1 MQNGARLL
9 MGCGGLLLL
18 GGCATPFAQN
28 LGYDPKEYNA
38 QGSIVLSDGRLYGRE
53 LLANERRED
62 LAWLKE
68 LVDGSK
74 NKVFASE
81 IAREVE
87 QITSFAAALGLKFD
101 PAAGLNYRRDKEVG
115 DIQQQ
120 ITVERL
126 QIELDQLRRD
136 TELMRQRLAEQTA
149 PVNSN
154 LGTLDNANVADATNA
169 VSVSAAD
176 RLTAAIDRLLPA
188 LVGRLDK
195 ADSPQAKKPTDVGI
209 SPYDEF
215 RDRMA
220 LRDLLKSAR
229 NAASL
234 DELHD
239 SDGAALYRINFLAT
253 VIPDPRYI
261 RSLGVVELQP
271 VPAESTSDWK
281 EKFLRNWIRH
291 LNTATRYRSSDGKI
305 LKDAQTRSLES
316 AGLIR
321 QWAVEVEKA
330 SGDCR
335 GIVPSMQITAN
346 PGCRI
351 ISLYFPVVTDNGDQP
366 LDDIA
371 DRFKE
376 FVRLPDDDQLRPF
389 AAARGILGW
398 NIAKGPEEFKIWAR
412 HFCLTTTDGPNTRE
426 SRVLTAIEYAQ
437 ALQRHQKLIST
448 VGEVIGDAGYA
459 ANGLSINKNH
469 LRDGTEF
476 LAQLAQALS
485 GVGECKTQD
494 FYRTNSPI
502 ETPFWSR
509 LVRRIDAV
517 KKGIRIYDVG
527 PREQAQQ
534 VSTVARAANS
544 LAIAASIAGSDPSSG
559 AAAEAAANY
568 SKQATGRA
576 QAFERIPMVVG
587 YAGSKAEVTS
597 EQPYFGWV
605 FGPKAQ
611 IDVKENRIRTAHVLK
626 AHDVSVDLIAP
637 RWWPGVTFTVKSVW
651 GPSATSLAGGT
662 LSATSTSTIRV
673 PLPKSAGDF
682 DAFTDFLYGES
693 RSTSP
698 DLDVDGMVSGC
709 ETTYLTITGGSGVWR
724 TSQAL
729 VMGRLIEG
737 GDVSLLPSMDGVLV
751 KVPPIPLAKDSLV
764 KREIEILSPY
774 GVRRSAIDYQ
784 PVPDNGE
791 CTPKKPAAATTAD
804 DDKAPKFLAFSP
816 GRLEFPIPSDFS
828 ITVTGTNLGSVD
840 SVALHGQPGVVKAS
854 ADGKSLIVSFTAAGT
869 KGVLAD
875 DVVMLEFRKV
885 GTTIHSVLVRTQ
897 RSAGD

>member
-28 LGYDPKEYNA
+28 IGYDPKEYNA

-62 LAWLKE
+62 LAWLKA

-74 NKVFASE
+74 DKVFASE

-101 PAAGLNYRRDKEVG
+101 PAAGLNYRRDNEVG

-154 LGTLDNANVADATNA
+154 LGALGNANVADATNA

-195 ADSPQAKKPTDVGI
+195 AESPQARKPTDVGI

-291 LNTATRYRSSDGKI
+291 LNTATRYRSSDGQI
-305 LKDAQTRSLES
+305 LEDAQTRSLEG

-321 QWAVEVEKA
+321 QWAVEVEEG

-335 GIVPSMQITAN
+335 GIVPNMQITAN
-346 PGCRI
+346 PGCGI
-351 ISLYFPVVTDNGDQP
+351 ISLYFPVVTDNDDQP
-366 LDDIA
+366 LDIA
-371 DRFKE
+371 GLFKQ
-376 FVRLPDDDQLRPF
+376 FGVVPSSNPLRPF
-389 AAARGILGW
+389 ADARGIVSAKRQLGSEELKVW
-398 NIAKGPEEFKIWAR
+398 AK
-412 HFCLTTTDGPNTRE
+412 HFCLNTTDDAKTTA
-426 SRVLTAIEYAQ
+426 STVSTAIGYAQ
-437 ALQRHQKLIST
+437 ALQRNQKLIRE
-448 VGEVIGDAGYA
+448 VHEVIKDAGYA
-459 ANGLSINKNH
+459 ANRLSANKDH

-476 LAQLAQALS
+476 LAQLEQALS
-485 GVGECKTQD
+485 GVDECTARN
-494 FYRTNSPI
+494 FYRAKSPI
-502 ETPFWSR
+502 ETRFWTG
-509 LVRRIDAV
+509 LERRIDAV
-517 KKGIRIYDVG
+517 QKDIRVYDVG

-544 LAIAASIAGSDPSSG
+544 LALAASIAGSDPSSG

-568 SKQATGRA
+568 SKQAAGRA

-587 YAGSKAEVTS
+587 YAGIKKGEATGG
-597 EQPYFGWV
+597 QPYFGWV

-611 IDVKENRIRTAHVLK
+611 IDVKKNKIQTAHVLK
-626 AHDVSVDLIAP
+626 AHDVSVDLVAP
-637 RWWPGVTFTVKSVW
+637 RWWPGITFMVKSIW
-651 GPSATSLAGGT
+651 GPSATLLAGGA

-673 PLPKSAGDF
+673 SLPKSAGDF
-682 DAFTDFLYGES
+682 DAFTDFLDGE
-693 RSTSP
+693 RRFTSS
-698 DLDVDGMVSGC
+698 DLTVNGMVSGC
-709 ETTYLTITGGSGVWR
+709 ETTYLTITGGRGVWR

-737 GDVSLLPSMDGVLV
+737 GDVNLLPSMDGVLV
-751 KVPPIPLAKDSLV
+751 KVSPIPLAKDSLV
-764 KREIEILSPY
+764 KREIEILSPN
-774 GVRRSAIDYQ
+774 GVRRSTVVYQ
-784 PVPDNGE
+784 PVPDSGE
-791 CTPKKPAAATTAD
+791 CTPKKPVAATATD
-804 DDKAPKFLAFSP
+804 DAKAPKFLAFSP
-816 GRLEFPIPSDFS
+816 DWLEFPIPSDFS

-840 SVALHGQPGVVKAS
+840 SVALHGQPGTLKAS
-854 ADGKSLIVSFTAAGT
+854 ADGKTLIVGFTAAGT
-869 KGVLAD
+869 KGVPAPG
-875 DVVMLEFRKV
+875 VVKLEFRKA
-885 GTTIHSVLVRTQ
+885 GATIHATSVRTQ